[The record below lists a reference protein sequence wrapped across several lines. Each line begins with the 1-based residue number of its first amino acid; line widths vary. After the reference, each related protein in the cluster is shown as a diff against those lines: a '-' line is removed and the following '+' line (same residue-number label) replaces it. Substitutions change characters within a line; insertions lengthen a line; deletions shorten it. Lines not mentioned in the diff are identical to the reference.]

1 MVCLSPQWLQG
12 KCCCRWEEAV
22 QAAAPRGNP
31 TAHFAFQLLQIPAGL
46 SMCSS
51 FLCFVQVAEDIT
63 SKAKV
68 MELRLTLDST
78 QWTTISLLKLAQ
90 THKPLV
96 SGVHVSF
103 FRLLFSRTNI
113 YFGESRGNPILYL
126 WFRFLLSATC
136 SAREVMHSGF
146 FFKFASGSVRR
157 WVAGK
162 LEVNKHKQ

>member
-1 MVCLSPQWLQG
+1 MSFSTVASG
-12 KCCCRWEEAV
+12 EM
-22 QAAAPRGNP
+22 
-31 TAHFAFQLLQIPAGL
+31 LLLLGRSSAGSSSKGQPHCSFCISVVTDPC
-46 SMCSS
+46 SMHSS

-78 QWTTISLLKLAQ
+78 RWTTISLLKLAQ

-103 FRLLFSRTNI
+103 FRLLFSQTNI

-146 FFKFASGSVRR
+146 FSKFASGSVRR